1 MGDREGKNCNANNGQ
16 CIGQRSAAMDL
27 KDVKCLLPS
36 MTDVDV
42 LSFFMSFERVLILNE
57 VDCVHWS
64 KLLRG
69 PRYSS
74 PWTVSWASAETLG
87 LPTKAIPQPHQHLS
101 QPLQPASYSADL
113 IRLCTALH

>member
-1 MGDREGKNCNANNGQ
+1 MSMDSVNCQDRT
-16 CIGQRSAAMDL
+16 AAD
-27 KDVKCLLPS
+27 DVQAVQGIQWLCPPSLPYLDS
-36 MTDVDV
+36 
-42 LSFFMSFERVLILNE
+42 ELINRATRCGPL
-57 VDCVHWS
+57 D
-64 KLLRG
+64 RG